1 MKHAAQCIPVEY
13 QLMLLAIMHSVCVEI
28 LSDLKILMMRVPL
41 QIAFFLNLGS
51 ILASVIT
58 GWKLVEVNTV
68 AFSNY
73 ADKLE
78 EVNPI
83 PRWLHEK
90 NIISIPT
97 FAMLMQ
103 QVSTALLV
111 ISGIVLP
118 TLFLYQGGVPL
129 FLILSI
135 IFCALIRLL
144 NLANDREQIES
155 LIKEARDCDSNETR

>member
-58 GWKLVEVNTV
+58 GWKLVELNTV

-90 NIISIPT
+90 NHFNSKFCYVNATSQYGSVSNKWNSPSHLIS
-97 FAMLMQ
+97 
-103 QVSTALLV
+103 
-111 ISGIVLP
+111 
-118 TLFLYQGGVPL
+118 
-129 FLILSI
+129 
-135 IFCALIRLL
+135 
-144 NLANDREQIES
+144 
-155 LIKEARDCDSNETR
+155 